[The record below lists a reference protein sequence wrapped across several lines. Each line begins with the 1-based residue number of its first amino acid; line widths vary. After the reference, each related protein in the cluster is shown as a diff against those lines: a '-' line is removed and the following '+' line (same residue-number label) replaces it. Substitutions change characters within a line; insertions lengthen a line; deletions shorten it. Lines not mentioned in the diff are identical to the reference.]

1 MIVFQSE
8 VVFIKRSRSHCS
20 STDYLIRVHLGE
32 EGREFALKASSH
44 TQILLFDQPCQTK
57 KEHKKDSYRKIK
69 EHFIH
74 FFDIIHL
81 LLYNLYIIKKFLH
94 GGSYS
99 ATSSP
104 IEVKRWT
111 LFVIITFTLCSFT
124 ERTIVH
130 NTFVLCYKAI
140 SKANIPVP
148 PYLVYSF
155 CSITVAIICFDFGI
169 LSMFSC

>member
-104 IEVKRWT
+104 IEVKRCT
-111 LFVIITFTLCSFT
+111 LFVITTSHSVVLQREPLYITPLWT
-124 ERTIVH
+124 
-130 NTFVLCYKAI
+130 AI
-140 SKANIPVP
+140 KPSGQQI
-148 PYLVYSF
+148 YIIGYF
-155 CSITVAIICFDFGI
+155 TVAFICFDFGI
-169 LSMFSC
+169 FSMFTC